1 MVGQTISHYKVL
13 EKIGQGRVEAPGAD
27 ELRCLDNIFKG
38 GNTTMN
44 FLRRVIVKHFGINL
58 AALAFLLSTVS
69 YGAPMGKV
77 KFVDVDGVR
86 TSYFEGGSG
95 EAMVLVHGGSFGST
109 PSSNAWR
116 PIFDHLAEH
125 FHVYVIDKLGQ
136 GYTDNPLDDAD
147 YTMDAVTRHIH
158 RFMETLGIQKVHLV
172 GHSRGALPAARIAT
186 DHPEMIEN
194 LILFNSGTLARDAS
208 TPRPP
213 APPGTARPA
222 VAEPPPPTKESIR
235 RSLLANPNSYHKD
248 YITNDYV
255 EAEFRVALLPK
266 LKEAEQR
273 MTWVSSQWVQQNP
286 EKIKENPRLRNGWWY
301 NPMKSETFERIQAGR
316 LKSPTLI
323 IWGYNDSSA
332 PAILGINL
340 YNKIASVLDRSEL
353 HFFNQSGHY
362 VFQEYPRETADLI
375 VSFIRNAK
383 DSSSR

>member
-1 MVGQTISHYKVL
+1 MVGTTISHYKVL

-27 ELRCLDNIFKG
+27 ELRCLDNILKG

-44 FLRRVIVKHFGINL
+44 FLRRVIVKHFGVNL

-109 PSSNAWR
+109 SSSNAWR

-158 RFMETLGIQKVHLV
+158 RFMETLGLQKVHLV
-172 GHSRGALPAARIAT
+172 GHSRGALPVARIAA
-186 DHPEMIEN
+186 DYPEMIEN

-213 APPGTARPA
+213 APPGAARPPA
-222 VAEPPPPTKESIR
+222 AEPSPPTKESIR
-235 RSLLANPNSYHKD
+235 RSLLANPNSYHKEYVTD
-248 YITNDYV
+248 GYV
-255 EAEFRVALLPK
+255 EAELRVALLPK
-266 LKEAEQR
+266 RKEAQER
-273 MTWVSSQWVQQNP
+273 MTWLTSQWVKQNP
-286 EKIKENPRLRNGWWY
+286 EKMKENPRLRNGWWY
-301 NPMKSETFERIQAGR
+301 DQMKRETFERIQAGR

-323 IWGYNDSSA
+323 IWGFNDSSA

-340 YNKIASVLDRSEL
+340 YNKIASVLARAEL
-353 HFFNQSGHY
+353 HFFNQSGHS
-362 VFQEYPRETADLI
+362 VFQEYPRETADLM
-375 VSFIRNAK
+375 VSFIKNSK
-383 DSSSR
+383 DSSSH

>member
-1 MVGQTISHYKVL
+1 
-13 EKIGQGRVEAPGAD
+13 
-27 ELRCLDNIFKG
+27 
-38 GNTTMN
+38 MN
-44 FLRRVIVKHFGINL
+44 FLRRVVIKHFGVNL
-58 AALAFLLSTVS
+58 AALAFLLSTMTF
-69 YGAPMGKV
+69 GAPMGKV

-109 PSSNAWR
+109 VSANCWS
-116 PIFDHLAEH
+116 PIFDDLAAH

-136 GYTDNPLDDAD
+136 GYTDNPFNDAD

-213 APPGTARPA
+213 APAGAA
-222 VAEPPPPTKESIR
+222 QAAAAEPPPPTKESIR
-235 RSLLANPNSYHKD
+235 RSLLANPNSYHKEYVTD
-248 YITNDYV
+248 GYV
-255 EAEFRVALLPK
+255 EAELRVALLPK
-266 LKEAEQR
+266 RKEAQER
-273 MTWVSSQWVQQNP
+273 MTWLTSQWVKQNP
-286 EKIKENPRLRNGWWY
+286 EKMKENPRLRNGWWY
-301 NPMKSETFERIQAGR
+301 DQLKRETFERIQAGR

-332 PAILGINL
+332 PATLGINL

-362 VFQEYPRETADLI
+362 VFQEYSRETADLM
-375 VSFIRNAK
+375 VSFIKNAK
-383 DSSSR
+383 DSSNH